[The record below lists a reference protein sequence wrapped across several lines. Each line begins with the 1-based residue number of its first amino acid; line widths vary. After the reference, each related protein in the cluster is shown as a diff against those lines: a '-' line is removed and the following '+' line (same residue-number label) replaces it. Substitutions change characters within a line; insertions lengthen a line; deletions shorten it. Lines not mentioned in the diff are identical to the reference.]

1 MSHSE
6 KGNRRKFMQGL
17 VMLGVGSQAL
27 VRSGDLKMAI
37 AEAQEAPGNT
47 SAWPGMSYR
56 KLGRTNFEA
65 SRLVFGCGATLS
77 RSPKDHLLETAFRY
91 GVNVFDVGYRS
102 YYNNAETNM
111 APFLKKHRDDIFL
124 ISKARLPHDLGP
136 HEEISVADAKA
147 GAAKWLQEME
157 SSLKELKVEH
167 VDAYY
172 LMAIDN
178 PSILGSEEVYRTFQ
192 VAQQAGKVSYLGLSS
207 HHNTE
212 NVLRMA
218 IKRGWYDLAQIAI
231 TPGGWYDWKDKTVLE
246 GSPTMAQLQPF
257 LKQCSE
263 AGIGL
268 IGMKAGRFLAGR
280 KFMGW
285 GNPSAFDEHYDEKIL
300 AAKLSDFQRSYAF
313 VLEHGLDAVNA
324 DMQNMLHL
332 RENFAAAA
340 QSSEY
345 FV

>member
-1 MSHSE
+1 M
-6 KGNRRKFMQGL
+6 F
-17 VMLGVGSQAL
+17 GVGSQAL
-27 VRSGDLKMAI
+27 VRSGDLKLAM
-37 AEAQEAPGNT
+37 AEAQEAAGDTTN
-47 SAWPGMSYR
+47 WPGMTYR
-56 KLGRTNFEA
+56 KLGRVDFKA
-65 SRLVFGCGATLS
+65 SRLVFGCGAALS
-77 RSPKDHLLETAFRY
+77 RRPKDHLLETAYRY

-102 YYNNAETNM
+102 YYDDAEANL
-111 APFLKKHRDDIFL
+111 APFLKQHRDDILL
-124 ISKARLPHDLGP
+124 ISKAQLPNDLGP
-136 HEEISVADAKA
+136 HDEVSVSSARA
-147 GAAKWLQEME
+147 GAAKWLTEME
-157 SSLKELKVEH
+157 NSLKEMKTDH

-178 PSILGSEEVYRTFQ
+178 PSILGSEEVYRAFQ
-192 VAQQAGKVSYLGLSS
+192 NAKEAGKVSYLGLSS

-212 NVLRMA
+212 NVMRMA
-218 IKRGWYDLAQIAI
+218 IKRGWYDLAQTAI
-231 TPGGWYDWKDKTVLE
+231 TPGGWYDWQDKTVLE
-246 GSPTMAQLQPF
+246 GSPTMANLQPF
-257 LKQCSE
+257 LKECSE

-280 KFMGW
+280 KFLGW